1 MDDRS
6 GQYVLLGGDGRYT
19 PVDVSGPDHMAVLID
34 DDALA
39 VAVTERMVEAGV
51 PILDGT
57 HGFPNDSTEDIDC
70 PA

>member
-1 MDDRS
+1 
-6 GQYVLLGGDGRYT
+6 
-19 PVDVSGPDHMAVLID
+19 MAVLID